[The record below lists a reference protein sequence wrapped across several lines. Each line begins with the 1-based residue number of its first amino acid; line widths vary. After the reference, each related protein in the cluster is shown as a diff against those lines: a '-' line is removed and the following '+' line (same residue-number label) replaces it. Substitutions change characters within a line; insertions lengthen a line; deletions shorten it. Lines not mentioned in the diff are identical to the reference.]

1 MFLRAY
7 RGALAVIAKKP
18 ITLWGLS
25 LLSVIITFFATVFTA
40 PVFCIGFIV
49 SILINCGMAKVYIDG
64 LCGKEVNSDQLFA
77 AFNGNCLRVVGG
89 MLWRTLWIFI
99 WMLVPIVGPIVAI
112 VKSYSYSFVPY
123 ILMTKPEVTATQAL
137 RLSMQ
142 MTNGIKGSMFLA
154 DLCFIGGAVAIILVL
169 ALFAMIPIIGVL
181 FGLVLAVFVILYL
194 LFATIFQGLYWAYF
208 YMDAQRPNRRVYREP
223 QYIEDEECYE
233 D

>member
-7 RGALAVIAKKP
+7 KGALAVIAKKP
-18 ITLWGLS
+18 IMLWGLS
-25 LLSVIITFFATVFTA
+25 LLSVIITFFATIFTT
-40 PVFCIGFIV
+40 PIFCIGFLV
-49 SILINCGMAKVYIDG
+49 SILVNCGMAKVYIDG

-77 AFNGNCLRVVGG
+77 AFNGSCLRVVGG

-142 MTNGIKGSMFLA
+142 MTRGRKGSMFLA
-154 DLCFIGGAVAIILVL
+154 DLCFGGGVVIISAVL
-169 ALFAMIPIIGVL
+169 ALFAQIPIIGVL
-181 FGLVLAVFVILYL
+181 FGLVLALFIIAVA

-208 YMDAQRPNRRVYREP
+208 YMDAQRPRRVYQEP
-223 QYIEDEECYE
+223 QYIEEEEYYE